1 MPSKALTGKMQRAVE
16 LLYYDQLTDEQI
28 AQELGI
34 SRRGLTRWKKQP
46 EFLNALG
53 EFAALQR
60 QKANEVLEATVTKAA
75 TTLRDLLDSENENIR
90 LKASLEVLKL
100 TGTVVEPSTS
110 SLTQVEVQVS
120 NFFQQLQGVDSVVAE
135 S

>member
-1 MPSKALTGKMQRAVE
+1 MPTKTLTGKMQRAVE

-28 AQELGI
+28 AQDLGI

-46 EFLNALG
+46 EFQNALG

-60 QKANEVLEATVTKAA
+60 QKAKELLEATVTKAA
-75 TTLRDLLDSENENIR
+75 TTLRDLLDSKNENIR

-100 TGTVVEPSTS
+100 TGTVAEPSAT
-110 SLTQVEVQVS
+110 SLTQVEVQIS
-120 NFFQQLQGVDSVVAE
+120 NFFQQLQGDKSVVVQ

>member
-1 MPSKALTGKMQRAVE
+1 MSPKVLTGKMQRAVE

-46 EFLNALG
+46 EFQNALG
-53 EFAALQR
+53 EFATLQR
-60 QKANEVLEATVTKAA
+60 QKANEVLESTVTKTA

-90 LKASLEVLKL
+90 LKAALEVLKI
-100 TGTVVEPSTS
+100 TGTVAEPSAP

-120 NFFQQLQGVDSVVAE
+120 SFFQHLQVDDAVVAE
-135 S
+135 G